1 MDILQRL
8 FKSVSGKTRIEILLL
23 LLDRGELSVSV
34 IASELNRKINTI
46 SRNLGILEKDNF
58 VVAKHTSSNV
68 FYSIKEVPRY
78 KYNQAIFEILKSRL
92 REIKS

>member
-1 MDILQRL
+1 MKEATDPVLP
-8 FKSVSGKTRIEILLL
+8 L
-23 LLDRGELSVSV
+23 LLDRGELPVGE
-34 IASELNRKINTI
+34 IASLLNRKINTV

-78 KYNQAIFEILKSRL
+78 KYNQAIFKILRSRL
-92 REIKS
+92 KEIKS